1 MEPERITF
9 SRQGRDFPHLKLD
22 LLTKTPSPSL
32 RVGYMGQITWH
43 KGIHVLLEA
52 ARRMPDAPVIVRVYG
67 DTAPFPEYT
76 ARLRHLIAEDKRLQL
91 AGLYDRQEL
100 SRILQE
106 LDVIVVPSLWYENSP
121 NVILEALA
129 CRTPVIASNLGGMAE
144 LIQHGRNGLLFEAGN
159 ASDLAAQL
167 GRLVEEPGLLDA
179 LRRGTGPVRS
189 MDEEISELVGIYERA
204 VGSRVASGASS
215 LHR

>member
-1 MEPERITF
+1 VEFLGVYVE
-9 SRQGRDFPHLKLD
+9 SELHQV
-22 LLTKTPSPSL
+22 L
-32 RVGYMGQITWH
+32 RG
-43 KGIHVLLEA
+43 
-52 ARRMPDAPVIVRVYG
+52 
-67 DTAPFPEYT
+67 
-76 ARLRHLIAEDKRLQL
+76 
-91 AGLYDRQEL
+91 
-100 SRILQE
+100 
-106 LDVIVVPSLWYENSP
+106 LDVVVVPSQWYENSP